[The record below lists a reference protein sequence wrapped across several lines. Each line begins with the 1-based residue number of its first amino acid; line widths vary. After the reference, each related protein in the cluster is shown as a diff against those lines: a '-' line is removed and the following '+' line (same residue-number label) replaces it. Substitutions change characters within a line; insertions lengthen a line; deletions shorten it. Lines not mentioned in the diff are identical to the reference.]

1 MRITVKEYINYL
13 YVNETSFTP
22 RTKPSFIPSSPHE
35 WSSIPNMEK
44 ENRIGRQILYKVSI
58 AENMVTFKNNCKAQ
72 QEN

>member
-1 MRITVKEYINYL
+1 MGITVKEYTNYL

-44 ENRIGRQILYKVSI
+44 ENRIGRQNNEVSI